1 MTDGEMVL
9 SRFTGPIPSGV
20 KGRFQQLVADYTLLD
35 PMPTLERLSRSQGI
49 PVGALAK
56 FILVRYC
63 NSGSETLLEIGPE
76 VVRDM
81 LTIVE
86 EASSVG
92 SESTKIVAFEKLQ
105 GMIRWLAE
113 PINSYEIKE

>member
-9 SRFTGPIPSGV
+9 SRFTGPISGGAE
-20 KGRFQQLVADYTLLD
+20 GRFQQIVADYTSLD
-35 PMPTLERLSRSQGI
+35 PMPTLERLSRSEGI

-63 NSGSETLLEIGPE
+63 NSGSETLLEVGPK

-86 EASSVG
+86 EASLVG
-92 SESTKIVAFEKLQ
+92 SESAKIVAFEKLQ
-105 GMIRWLAE
+105 DMIRWLAE
-113 PINSYEIKE
+113 PINPL